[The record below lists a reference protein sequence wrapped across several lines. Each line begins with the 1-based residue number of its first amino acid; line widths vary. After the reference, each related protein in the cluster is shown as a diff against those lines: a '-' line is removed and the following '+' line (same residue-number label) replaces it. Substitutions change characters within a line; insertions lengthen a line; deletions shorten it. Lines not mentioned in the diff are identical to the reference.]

1 MSSIF
6 LSAFFLA
13 ANARVLFWRYCD
25 TSLIG
30 QFRKEGDCSPS
41 MASHSL
47 LLQSHHHCLLMRF
60 GSAAM
65 ARILADFDISEL
77 KVLVKG

>member
-1 MSSIF
+1 
-6 LSAFFLA
+6 
-13 ANARVLFWRYCD
+13 
-25 TSLIG
+25 
-30 QFRKEGDCSPS
+30 

-77 KVLVKG
+77 KVLVKGEFNKTEKIQSGAAGVLL